1 MHTLSVVALGLVTLW
16 ASALFPA
23 DAVYPWLSLVSG
35 VVVLGLGTWMLRTRL
50 KARAAKQA
58 HHHHDRVLVG
68 AGGPQTTERGHDHG
82 IGYHTHSPSELP
94 PGVSVTSW
102 RGLGAIALSGGL
114 LPSPSA
120 LVVLL
125 GSIALGRVAFGLT
138 LVAAFSV
145 GLAGALTLL
154 GIAVLRTRAFL
165 TRRFGTRANTLLP
178 ICSAATIA
186 ALGTYLTM
194 SAALNL

>member
-1 MHTLSVVALGLVTLW
+1 
-16 ASALFPA
+16 
-23 DAVYPWLSLVSG
+23 
-35 VVVLGLGTWMLRTRL
+35 
-50 KARAAKQA
+50 
-58 HHHHDRVLVG
+58 
-68 AGGPQTTERGHDHG
+68 
-82 IGYHTHSPSELP
+82 
-94 PGVSVTSW
+94 VTSW

-154 GIAVLRTRAFL
+154 GIAVMRTRSYIA
-165 TRRFGTRANTLLP
+165 RRFGTRANTFLP

-186 ALGTYLTM
+186 ALGTYLTIT
-194 SAALNL
+194 AALNF

>member
-1 MHTLSVVALGLVTLW
+1 L
-16 ASALFPA
+16 
-23 DAVYPWLSLVSG
+23 
-35 VVVLGLGTWMLRTRL
+35 
-50 KARAAKQA
+50 
-58 HHHHDRVLVG
+58 
-68 AGGPQTTERGHDHG
+68 
-82 IGYHTHSPSELP
+82 
-94 PGVSVTSW
+94 

-125 GSIALGRVAFGLT
+125 GSVALGRVAFGLT

-154 GIAVLRTRAFL
+154 GIVVVRARAIMA
-165 TRRFGTRANTLLP
+165 RRFGTRANTFLP
-178 ICSAATIA
+178 VLSAATIA

-194 SAALNL
+194 SAAINL